1 MEKDVK
7 IPALEKTFGAFM
19 VGGVDLE
26 KMTDTEF
33 AKKVNDKLAEYSNFE
48 NEELMKFLKERGHRP
63 KPTTK
68 YAKALKYRL
77 KKKGLR
83 LWIKRTTI
91 PTYSEMNLHISF
103 STSFA
108 IVPIVEPQGESIK
121 IPKLKLIE
129 PKNTDLEDAQ
139 AYKSPNEWHH
149 DSLVYSGILDRK
161 TELVT
166 IPRTMLDEMIALLQ
180 EHGKGTKQKVLAML
194 KEVGK

>member
-1 MEKDVK
+1 MEKDVNTWPK
-7 IPALEKTFGAFM
+7 VTLEMFEELGD
-19 VGGVDLE
+19 G
-26 KMTDTEF
+26 F
-33 AKKVNDKLAEYSNFE
+33 AQKLADKIAEYTKFE
-48 NEELMKFLKERGHRP
+48 KEELIKFLKSQGYRP
-63 KPTTK
+63 KPTAEYVK
-68 YAKALKYRL
+68 SLNYRL
-77 KKKGLR
+77 KKKGLQ
-83 LWIKRTTI
+83 LLIHRTTDTKDFAKDSKI
-91 PTYSEMNLHISF
+91 GLTTY
-103 STSFA
+103 FA

>member
-7 IPALEKTFGAFM
+7 NQPLA
-19 VGGVDLE
+19 D
-26 KMTDTEF
+26 F
-33 AKKVNDKLAEYSNFE
+33 AKKLNDKLVEYTKYE
-48 NEELMKFLKERGHRP
+48 NQELMKFLKQQGFRPRATASYVERLRKRLNSKNLELIVKRNQQGIDSPEGYRIEID
-63 KPTTK
+63 TT
-68 YAKALKYRL
+68 
-77 KKKGLR
+77 
-83 LWIKRTTI
+83 
-91 PTYSEMNLHISF
+91 
-103 STSFA
+103 FA

-129 PKNTDLEDAQ
+129 PKNTDLEDAR
-139 AYKSPNEWHH
+139 AYSSQNEWHH